1 MKISVKVI
9 PNAKKQLIE
18 LMVDKSLKVHLKV
31 KPVEGKA
38 NEALIK
44 ILAEYYQVSMS
55 SIEILQGEKGRDK
68 LISIK

>member
-9 PNAKKQLIE
+9 PNAKRQSIE
-18 LMVDKSLKVHLKV
+18 LMADKSLKVHLKA
-31 KPVEGKA
+31 KPAEGKA

-44 ILAEYYQVSMS
+44 ILAEYYQVSRF
-55 SIEILQGEKGRDK
+55 SIEILQGEKGRNK

>member
-18 LMVDKSLKVHLKV
+18 LLPDKSLKIHLKA

-38 NEALIK
+38 NQALIK
-44 ILAEYYQVSMS
+44 ALAEYYNVSKS
-55 SIEILQGEKGRDK
+55 AIQILQGEKAKNK

>member
-18 LMVDKSLKVHLKV
+18 LMVDKSLKVHLKA

-55 SIEILQGEKGRDK
+55 SIEILQGEKGRNK